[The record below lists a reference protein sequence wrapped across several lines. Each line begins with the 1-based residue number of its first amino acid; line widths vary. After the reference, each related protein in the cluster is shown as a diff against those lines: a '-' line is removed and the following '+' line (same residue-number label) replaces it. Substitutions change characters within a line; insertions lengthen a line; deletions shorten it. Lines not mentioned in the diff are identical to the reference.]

1 MGYHMNNASQFSWTR
16 LEGIGLIITALGIT
30 LLSQLPPTYFAFMVL
45 NFDFDI
51 YFLAM
56 IGTILGSTIII
67 TSVACSL
74 TEDWDDTQLPSL
86 RTTVNLSLTVTI
98 IFLFGFFIFFILQS
112 NFPAEIQNLD
122 SSQRYLSAYTTG
134 LTLLAIITIAFYKL
148 RPYFS

>member
-1 MGYHMNNASQFSWTR
+1 MNNASQFSWTR

-67 TSVACSL
+67 TSIACSL

-122 SSQRYLSAYTTG
+122 SNQRYLSAYATG

-148 RPYFS
+148 RAYLS

>member
-1 MGYHMNNASQFSWTR
+1 MNNASQFSWTR

-67 TSVACSL
+67 TSIACSL
-74 TEDWDDTQLPSL
+74 TEDWDETQLPSL

-122 SSQRYLSAYTTG
+122 SSQRYLSAYATG
-134 LTLLAIITIAFYKL
+134 LTLVAIITIAFYKL
-148 RPYFS
+148 RAYFS

>member
-1 MGYHMNNASQFSWTR
+1 MSNTSNFSWTR
-16 LEGIGLIITALGIT
+16 LEGIGLIFTALGIT

-56 IGTILGSTIII
+56 IGTIIGSTIII
-67 TSVACSL
+67 TSIACSL
-74 TEDWDDTQLPSL
+74 TEDWDETHLPSL
-86 RTTVNLSLTVTI
+86 RTTVNFSLTVTT
-98 IFLFGFFIFFILQS
+98 IFLFGFFIFFIMQS

-122 SSQRYLSAYTTG
+122 SSQRYLSAYATG

-148 RPYFS
+148 RSYFS

>member
-67 TSVACSL
+67 TSIACSL
-74 TEDWDDTQLPSL
+74 TEDWDETQLPSL

-122 SSQRYLSAYTTG
+122 SSQRYLSAYATG
-134 LTLLAIITIAFYKL
+134 LTLVAIITIAFYKL
-148 RPYFS
+148 RAYFS

>member
-67 TSVACSL
+67 TSIACSL

-122 SSQRYLSAYTTG
+122 SNQRYLSAYATG

-148 RPYFS
+148 RAYLS